1 MSKQLRVSICA
12 FNESRPDAERKPGDT
27 SVVERALAMA
37 QTAQHQGA
45 DLAVFPEVFALL
57 GCANVFDYAEPLDG
71 PTFATVADT
80 ARRLG
85 IFIAVDHVTLIDG
98 KRRNTI
104 VLFDRTG
111 SIAGLYHKAYPTIG
125 EMESGCAPGDGP
137 VVVDTE
143 LGRIGFAICYDL
155 NFPELRLAYQEL
167 RPDVIL
173 FCSMFRG
180 GLQTRWWAYETRAHL
195 VSSVIDPS
203 SRIINPVGRILRE
216 ITGYT
221 RQITTTLE
229 LDCGVFHLDY
239 NGAKL
244 AELRRKWGREL
255 EIDFVE
261 AEGVMLLSAVGDT
274 PLAKIVADLDLEPL
288 ADYFD
293 RARKCRDR
301 AANGGPQPG
310 EGN

>member
-1 MSKQLRVSICA
+1 MSRPLRLSVCA
-12 FNESRPDAERKPGDT
+12 FNESVPEADRKPGDT
-27 SVVERALAMA
+27 AVVERAMDMA
-37 QTAQHQGA
+37 QTAQCQGA

-71 PTFATVADT
+71 PTFASVAVT

-85 IFIAVDHVTLIDG
+85 IFIAVAHTTLIDD

-104 VLFDRTG
+104 VLFDRAGT
-111 SIAGLYHKAYPTIG
+111 IAGLYHKTYPTIG
-125 EMESGCAPGDGP
+125 ELEQGCTPGDGA
-137 VVVDTE
+137 VVLDTE
-143 LGRIGFAICYDL
+143 LGRLGFAICYDL
-155 NFPELRLAYQEL
+155 NFPELRLAYQRLE
-167 RPDVIL
+167 PDVVL

-180 GLQTRWWAYETRAHL
+180 GLQTRWWAYETRAHF

-221 RQITTTLE
+221 RQITATIE
-229 LDCGVFHLDY
+229 LDCGVFHLDF

-244 AELRRKWGREL
+244 KDLRRKWGREV

-261 AEGVMLLSAVGDT
+261 AEGVMLLSAIGDA
-274 PLAKIVADLDLEPL
+274 PLATIVADLELEPL

-293 RARKCRDR
+293 RAEACRDQAQQGR
-301 AANGGPQPG
+301 ARPV
-310 EGN
+310 